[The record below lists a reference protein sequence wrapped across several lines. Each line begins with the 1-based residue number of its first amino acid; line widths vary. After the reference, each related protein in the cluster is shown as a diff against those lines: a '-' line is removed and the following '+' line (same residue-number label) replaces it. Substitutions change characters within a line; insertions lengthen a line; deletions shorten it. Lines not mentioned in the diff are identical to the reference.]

1 VVHPKSDFS
10 DAREGDSLA
19 LSERQ
24 GRGATEEAEM
34 SRNGGQ
40 RKYPVEEK
48 LRILEEARQPNTT
61 VAEVLRRHQV
71 DPATFYRWEKQA
83 REGMKRALE
92 GRTGD
97 TKALEREVERLRGE
111 VEKKSRIIAEVVEEN
126 LGLKRG
132 L

>member
-1 VVHPKSDFS
+1 MGKAASK
-10 DAREGDSLA
+10 
-19 LSERQ
+19 
-24 GRGATEEAEM
+24 
-34 SRNGGQ
+34 
-40 RKYPVEEK
+40 RKYTVEEK
-48 LRILEEARQPNTT
+48 VRILEEARQPNTS

-71 DPATFYRWEKQA
+71 DPATYYRWEKVA

-97 TKALEREVERLRGE
+97 PRVLEKEVERLRGE

-132 L
+132 V